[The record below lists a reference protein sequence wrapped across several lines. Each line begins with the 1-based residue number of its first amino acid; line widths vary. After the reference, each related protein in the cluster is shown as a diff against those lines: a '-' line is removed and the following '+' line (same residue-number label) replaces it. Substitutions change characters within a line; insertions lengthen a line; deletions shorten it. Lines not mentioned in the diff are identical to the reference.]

1 MNKCGS
7 IVIAPLP
14 TVSGAHFSR
23 LHLFFCL
30 DTIQVN
36 GTCEMYS
43 GGDVCRGSRAGS
55 LVFVDS
61 RYNQSYLNNETIKVF
76 QENNETLSELLSP
89 SCAGSLVTLY
99 CHLLYP
105 DCLTVTKDS
114 QNYSY
119 PSPLC
124 SSDACFTAFEDK
136 GGCASSYQQTIAIY
150 QSSFAKKAITP
161 LHMVSEALNCAQ
173 LLSSADSQCMIL
185 KTPTSPATS
194 TSKTIII
201 NTSATVAVVL
211 FFAFLSIILLHR
223 RKRRKSQ
230 NASSDAQTGRSSCP
244 SDQGFPLV
252 PLCPSFWDSATE
264 EKIRKVAIS
273 PDRLQIQDV
282 IGEGALV
289 EIHLFA
295 FSKYLYYRQ
304 FW

>member
-7 IVIAPLP
+7 IVIALLP

-30 DTIQVN
+30 D

-43 GGDVCRGSRAGS
+43 GGELCHSSRAGS
-55 LVFVDS
+55 VVFVDS
-61 RYNQSYLNNETIKVF
+61 RYNQSYLHAEAIKVF
-76 QENNETLSELLSP
+76 EENNETLIELSSS
-89 SCAGSLVTLY
+89 SCFNSLITLY

-114 QNYSY
+114 QSYSY
-119 PSPLC
+119 PSSLC
-124 SSDACFTAFEDK
+124 SDACFTAFGDK
-136 GGCASSYQQTIAIY
+136 GGCASSYREAIAIY
-150 QSSFAKKAITP
+150 QLSFAKKAITP
-161 LHMVSEALNCAQ
+161 LHMVSEALNCSQ
-173 LLSSADSQCMIL
+173 LPSSADSQCVML
-185 KTPTSPATS
+185 KTPTRPTRPTTS
-194 TSKTIII
+194 TSETGISTPVII
-201 NTSATVAVVL
+201 VAVVL
-211 FFAFLSIILLHR
+211 FFAFLSLIIILLHR
-223 RKRRKSQ
+223 LKRRKSQ
-230 NASSDAQTGRSSCP
+230 NMSYDAQTGRSSCP

>member
-1 MNKCGS
+1 M
-7 IVIAPLP
+7 
-14 TVSGAHFSR
+14 
-23 LHLFFCL
+23 
-30 DTIQVN
+30 
-36 GTCEMYS
+36 
-43 GGDVCRGSRAGS
+43 CRSSRAGS

-61 RYNQSYLNNETIKVF
+61 RYNQSYLYAETIKVF
-76 QENNETLSELLSP
+76 QENNETLSKLSSS
-89 SCAGSLVTLY
+89 SCDDSLVTLY

-105 DCLTVTKDS
+105 DCLTVTKGS

-124 SSDACFTAFEDK
+124 SDACFTAFGDK
-136 GGCASSYQQTIAIY
+136 GDCASSYQQTIAIY
-150 QSSFAKKAITP
+150 HSSFAKKSITP
-161 LHMVSEALNCAQ
+161 IHVISEAPNCAQ
-173 LLSSADSQCMIL
+173 LPSSTYFQCMKL
-185 KTPTSPATS
+185 KTPTTPTTS
-194 TSKTIII
+194 TSESGISTPVII
-201 NTSATVAVVL
+201 VAVVLL
-211 FFAFLSIILLHR
+211 FFAFLSLIIILLHR

-230 NASSDAQTGRSSCP
+230 NESYDAQTGRSSCT

-264 EKIRKVAIS
+264 EKIRKVAID

-295 FSKYLYYRQ
+295 FSKYLYYFRQ

>member
-1 MNKCGS
+1 
-7 IVIAPLP
+7 
-14 TVSGAHFSR
+14 
-23 LHLFFCL
+23 
-30 DTIQVN
+30 
-36 GTCEMYS
+36 MYS
-43 GGDVCRGSRAGS
+43 GGGMCHSSRAGS

-61 RYNQSYLNNETIKVF
+61 RYNQSYLHAETIKVF
-76 QENNETLSELLSP
+76 QENNETLSKFSSS
-89 SCAGSLVTLY
+89 SCDNSLITLY

-105 DCLTVTKDS
+105 DCLTVTKGS

-124 SSDACFTAFEDK
+124 SDACFTAFGDK
-136 GGCASSYQQTIAIY
+136 GGCASSYREAIAIY
-150 QSSFAKKAITP
+150 QLSFAKKAITP
-161 LHMVSEALNCAQ
+161 LHMISETLNCAQ
-173 LLSSADSQCMIL
+173 LPSSADSQCMML
-185 KTPTSPATS
+185 TTSPTTPTLESGIS
-194 TSKTIII
+194 TPVIIA
-201 NTSATVAVVL
+201 SVVL